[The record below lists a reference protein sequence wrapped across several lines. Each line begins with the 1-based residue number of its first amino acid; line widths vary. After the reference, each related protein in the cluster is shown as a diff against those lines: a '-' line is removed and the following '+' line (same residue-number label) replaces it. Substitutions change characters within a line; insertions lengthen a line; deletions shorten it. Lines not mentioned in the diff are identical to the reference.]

1 MAMLAKI
8 ECLTPELAAEAVSYA
23 RSGHVVGTAAI
34 VLVDNPGQ
42 LGRLQ
47 GVVAGWI
54 GELTSEDSE
63 YGHELPG

>member
-8 ECLTPELAAEAVSYA
+8 ECLTPEIAAEAVSLA

-34 VLVDNPGQ
+34 VLVDNAGQ

-47 GVVAGWI
+47 GMVAGWA
-54 GELTSEDSE
+54 GDLTQEE
-63 YGHELPG
+63 QGAY

>member
-1 MAMLAKI
+1 MHLLAKI

-23 RSGHVVGTAAI
+23 RSGHVAGTAAI

-47 GVVAGWI
+47 GMVAGWI
-54 GELTSEDSE
+54 GELTEDE
-63 YGHELPG
+63 QGAY

>member
-8 ECLTPELAAEAVSYA
+8 ECLTPEIAAEAVSLA

-34 VLVDNPGQ
+34 VLVDNAGQ

-47 GVVAGWI
+47 GMVTGWI
-54 GELTSEDSE
+54 GDLTSEDCE
-63 YGHELPG
+63 YVR

>member
-1 MAMLAKI
+1 MATHKQALLAKI

-23 RSGHVVGTAAI
+23 RSGHVAGTAAI

-47 GVVAGWI
+47 GMVAGWI
-54 GELTSEDSE
+54 GELTEDE
-63 YGHELPG
+63 QGA